1 MAPELPR
8 SQAAGALKVIALQKP
23 LQHSLT
29 VFVLLGCVRGI
40 ELAVG
45 PDGTLLADA
54 FIDTRSTANLSIAD
68 RRLNPDSSSRSTAY
82 RQQSNSPMPKQARKF
97 RCEQAVDTCDTAG

>member
-45 PDGTLLADA
+45 PDGTLFCVVGVKD
-54 FIDTRSTANLSIAD
+54 STGFPERCA
-68 RRLNPDSSSRSTAY
+68 SSR
-82 RQQSNSPMPKQARKF
+82 
-97 RCEQAVDTCDTAG
+97 